1 MNIIIKP
8 LVTEKMTAI
17 SEKTNRYGFI
27 VDRRAD
33 KQQIKEA
40 IEKIYDV
47 KVESVNTLIQRGK
60 SVFRYS
66 KTGGFIKGS
75 KSTFKKAYVQLKGDD
90 TIDIFSGI

>member
-1 MNIIIKP
+1 MNIIIRP

-40 IEKIYDV
+40 IEKLYGV

-60 SVFRYS
+60 NTTRYT
-66 KTGGFIKGS
+66 KAGFIRGS
-75 KSTFKKAYVQLKGDD
+75 KSSFKKAYVQLKGDA

>member
-33 KQQIKEA
+33 KQQIKDA
-40 IEKIYDV
+40 IEKLYDV

-60 SVFRYS
+60 STTRYT
-66 KTGGFIKGS
+66 KAGLIKGS
-75 KSTFKKAYVQLKGDD
+75 KSTFKTAYVQLKGDA

>member
-17 SEKTNRYGFI
+17 SEKRNRYGFI

-33 KQQIKEA
+33 KLQIKDA
-40 IEKIYDV
+40 IEKLYNV

-60 SVFRYS
+60 STSRYT
-66 KTGGFIKGS
+66 KAGLIKGS
-75 KSTFKKAYVQLKGDD
+75 KNSFKKAYVQLKGDD

>member
-1 MNIIIKP
+1 MNVIIKP
-8 LVTEKMTAI
+8 LVTEKMTGI

-40 IEKIYDV
+40 IEKLYEV

-60 SVFRYS
+60 VVNRYT
-66 KTGGFIKGS
+66 KAGFIRGK
-75 KSTFKKAYVQLKGDD
+75 KSSFKKAYVQLKGND

>member
-1 MNIIIKP
+1 MNIIIRP

-27 VDRRAD
+27 VDRRATKD
-33 KQQIKEA
+33 EIKAA
-40 IEKIYDV
+40 IEKLYDV

-60 SVFRYS
+60 VTNRYT
-66 KTGGFIKGS
+66 KAGFIKGS
-75 KSTFKKAYVQLKGDD
+75 KSSFKKAYVQLKGED

>member
-40 IEKIYDV
+40 IEKLYDV
-47 KVESVNTLIQRGK
+47 KVESVNTLVQRDK

-66 KTGGFIKGS
+66 KTGFVKGS
-75 KSTFKKAYVQLKGDD
+75 KSSFKKAYVQLKGDD